1 MFDREKE
8 GQEVREGK
16 TLLERFA
23 RTIGSSASA
32 RTVFADPVV
41 RGGTTV
47 IPVATV
53 RYGFGAGS
61 GTNEKQERGGG
72 GGGGVKASPVGY
84 IEIRDDE
91 TSFRPIVT
99 NTTRVG
105 VIVAVGLTG
114 MLMLFGLGRVMGRM
128 KEEEPA

>member
-1 MFDREKE
+1 MFDKE
-8 GQEVREGK
+8 RDDLEAREGK

-23 RTIGSSASA
+23 RTIGSSANA

-61 GTNEKQERGGG
+61 RSNEKRKRGGG
-72 GGGGVKASPVGY
+72 GGGGVNASPVGY

-114 MLMLFGLGRVMGRM
+114 MLMLFGLGKIVGWT
-128 KEEEPA
+128 KEEPA